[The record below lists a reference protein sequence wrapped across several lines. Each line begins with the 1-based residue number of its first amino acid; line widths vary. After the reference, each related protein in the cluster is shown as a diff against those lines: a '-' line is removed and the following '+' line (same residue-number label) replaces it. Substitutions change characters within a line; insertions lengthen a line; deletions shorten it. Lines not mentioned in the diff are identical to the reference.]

1 MFIIKFF
8 VKLVAKIIVLP
19 LILVLGFVLL
29 IYNTVDSIVSF
40 LAGLLNLYV
49 VVGVIAAY
57 LDTGSWDLA
66 KQSLIF
72 FAIETVLLGVPG
84 LCAEG
89 LRCMQTRL
97 MDFVWA

>member
-72 FAIETVLLGVPG
+72 FAIEI
-84 LCAEG
+84 
-89 LRCMQTRL
+89 
-97 MDFVWA
+97 

>member
-40 LAGLLNLYV
+40 LAGLLNV
-49 VVGVIAAY
+49 IIVVGVVAAY
-57 LDTGSWDLA
+57 FNTGSWDLA

-72 FAIETVLLGVPG
+72 FAIETVFLGVPE